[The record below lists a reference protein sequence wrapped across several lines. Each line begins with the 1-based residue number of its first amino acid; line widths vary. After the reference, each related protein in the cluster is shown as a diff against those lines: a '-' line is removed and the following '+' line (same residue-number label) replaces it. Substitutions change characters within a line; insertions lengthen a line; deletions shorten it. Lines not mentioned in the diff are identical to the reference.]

1 MQRVKMLLKK
11 SKDTLKSCGFK
22 VFIRKSINYIKKS
35 KDVERNLDADKVYAD
50 VLFINGSFLPHPSR
64 YRVSHQMEQL
74 KANNI
79 SCQQIFFEDLKKDLV
94 KNYRVFIFFRCIIN
108 DEISNFIELAKK
120 HNKTVIYDIDDLVI
134 DTKYTDE
141 INYIKRLT
149 QEDRENY
156 SKDVKLMG
164 QTLSKCDLAITS
176 TDALAK
182 ELENYVEEVFINRNT
197 ASEEMVALSEKVV
210 KERNLDKN
218 TDKSVKIGYFSGSIT
233 HNDDF
238 NMILPTIVRLMKK
251 YKFLKL
257 HLVGEID
264 LPNELQIFKDRIVTL
279 PFVNWRDLPKLIG
292 DVDINLVPLE
302 DTLFNTA
309 KSENKWIEA
318 SLVKVV
324 TVASKVGALE
334 KMIQHGNTGFLC
346 SSEKEWN
353 EVLEKLIKDKEYR
366 EQIASNAYKYVY
378 KNCTT
383 IYTGFRLA
391 QFIEKKM
398 TPNIVFILPSVQI
411 SGGIRVVLEH
421 CLMMKKKGIDV
432 LLINEGF
439 EEKNIIFK
447 DQELLCISKYSV
459 EVMAK
464 IDKCVATLWSTTD
477 FLKSYERIQ
486 ERYYLVQGFETEFN
500 KPGEPFRIKANATYN
515 LLDSTKYI
523 TISKWCKDWLK
534 ESYGKE
540 ARYAPNGIDSVK
552 FKKVEREFSKEK
564 VRILIEGN
572 SEDSIKN
579 VDESFKIVNQL
590 DKNKFEIWYMSYKGE
605 AKNWYRVDKSLYK
618 IPYDQVG
625 EIYGMCDILLKS
637 SILESFSYPPLE
649 MMATG
654 GLVVVVPNEG
664 NREYLIDEGNCLFY
678 EQGNIENA
686 IKQIERLCTDKE
698 LRQKLIYNGFKTVEQ
713 RDWNVLN
720 ESVLKLYNV
729 Q

>member
-1 MQRVKMLLKK
+1 MQRVKILLKK
-11 SKDTLKSCGFK
+11 SKDTIRSCGFK
-22 VFIRKSINYIKKS
+22 IFIKKSVNYIKKS
-35 KDVERNLDADKVYAD
+35 KNIERNLDADKVYGD

-74 KANNI
+74 QANNI
-79 SCQQIFFEDLKKDLV
+79 NCQQIFFEDLKIDLV
-94 KNYRVFIFFRCIIN
+94 KNYRVFIFFRCIMN
-108 DEISNFIELAKK
+108 DEIDNFIELAKK

-134 DTKYTDE
+134 DTKYTNQ
-141 INYIKRLT
+141 ISYIKRLT

-164 QTLSKCDLAITS
+164 QTLVKCDLAITS

-182 ELENYVEEVFINRNT
+182 ELKNYVKEVFINRNT
-197 ASEEMVALSEKVV
+197 ASEEMVALSEKVI
-210 KERNLDKN
+210 EGRCINRSTN
-218 TDKSVKIGYFSGSIT
+218 GSIKIGYFSGSIT

-238 NMILPTIVRLMKK
+238 NIILPIIVRLMEK

-264 LPNELQIFKDRIVTL
+264 LPNELEIFKDRIITL
-279 PFVNWRDLPKLIG
+279 PFVDWKNLPELIG

-334 KMIQHGNTGFLC
+334 KMIKDKNTGFLC
-346 SSEKEWN
+346 SSPQEWY
-353 EVLEKLIKDKEYR
+353 EILEKLIQDSQYR
-366 EQIASNAYKYVY
+366 EKIANNAYQYVY

-383 IYTGFRLA
+383 IYTGFKLA

-398 TPNIVFILPSVQI
+398 TPNVVFVLPSVQI

-421 CLMMKKKGIDV
+421 CLIIKQQGIDV

-439 EEKNIIFK
+439 EGKNIIFK
-447 DQELLCISKYSV
+447 EQELLCISRNSV

-477 FLKSYERIQ
+477 FFKSYGRIQ
-486 ERYYLVQGFETEFN
+486 ERYYLVQGFETDFS
-500 KPGEPFRIKANATYN
+500 KPGEPFRIKANSTYN
-515 LLDSTKYI
+515 LLEFTNYI
-523 TISKWCKDWLK
+523 TISKWCKYWLEK
-534 ESYGKE
+534 SYGKE
-540 ARYAPNGIDSVK
+540 ANYSPNGIDITQ
-552 FKKVEREFSKEK
+552 FKKVERDFSNKK
-564 VRILIEGN
+564 IRILIEGN

-579 VDESFKIVNQL
+579 VDESFKIANEL
-590 DKNKFEIWYMSYKGE
+590 DKEKFEIWYMSYQGE
-605 AKNWYRVDKSLYK
+605 AKKWYRVDRSLYK
-618 IPYDQVG
+618 VPYEQVG
-625 EIYGMCDILLKS
+625 EIYGMCEILLKS

-654 GLVVVVPNEG
+654 GFVVVVPNEG
-664 NREYLIDEGNCLFY
+664 NREYLIDEENCLFY
-678 EQGNIENA
+678 EQRDIEKA
-686 IKQIERLCTDKE
+686 IQQIERLCTDKA
-698 LRQKLIYNGFKTVEQ
+698 LRQKLMLNGFKTVEQ
-713 RDWNVLN
+713 RDWNRLN
-720 ESVLKLYNV
+720 KSVLKLYNIE
-729 Q
+729 